1 MNYKLNMF
9 NSYVTNYQREKH
21 LAIKQNAA
29 LETQV
34 RPPKR
39 WNGGFEVGTP
49 HWFRGDTGWKSSQ
62 DKQVQHLIDWESA
75 AGD

>member
-1 MNYKLNMF
+1 MNYKLDMF

-49 HWFRGDTGWKSSQ
+49 H
-62 DKQVQHLIDWESA
+62 
-75 AGD
+75 